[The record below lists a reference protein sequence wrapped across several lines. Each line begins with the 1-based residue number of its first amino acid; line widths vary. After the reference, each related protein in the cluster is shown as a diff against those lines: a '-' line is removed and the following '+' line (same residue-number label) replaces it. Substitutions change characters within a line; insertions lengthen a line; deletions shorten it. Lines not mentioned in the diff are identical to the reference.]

1 MDKYEYR
8 LKAEQIEKLVKKKD
22 YAGAAKIADTID
34 WRRVK
39 NVNMLY
45 IVSEIYEATER
56 YGECMEILDIAYD
69 RAPVGR
75 MLLYRMTE
83 VCTKMNNF
91 DEAIALYREFVKV
104 APHDQSRYI
113 LKYQIYRERGSSL
126 EDQIKILNEYKT
138 HEYQE
143 KWAYELAALYDEA
156 GMQEECVR
164 ECDELILWFSEGEYV
179 AKALKLKQ
187 KYEPL
192 TEAQKEKYHS
202 EVKGAPASIG
212 GDDFEEPEVTEFD
225 PGRFNT
231 MNLQAELAGNL
242 DELLQE
248 DATIDLPDL
257 GFGEAPPEEAEEPDF
272 REDGTIDLPDLG
284 FGEAPPEEAE
294 EPDFR
299 EDGTIDLPVL
309 GFGEEPPEKAEEP
322 DFREDGTIELPDLG
336 FGEEPPEKAEEPDF
350 REDGTIELPDLGFG
364 EEPPEKAEEP
374 DFRED
379 GTIEL
384 PDLGFG
390 EEPPEK
396 AEEPDFRED
405 GTIELPD
412 LGFGEEPPEEAEE
425 PDFREDGTIE
435 LPDLG
440 FGEEPPEEA
449 EEEREPDFR
458 EDGTIELP
466 DLGFGEAPPEK
477 AEEPD
482 FREDGTIDL
491 PVFGFGEET
500 PEETEEESE
509 PEPDV
514 WKDGMIELPDSG
526 FGSGTAK
533 ETEEELSFPE
543 ETSESGHE
551 GTEQLSV
558 NEILDEW
565 EQKKA
570 KTEALLEAG
579 AREEQKRREK
589 VKQETAELIKLIE
602 GVSDM
607 IPEDVQRILQ
617 EADEERKARETA
629 SVITEDDLP
638 QDLDDEIEEEEEE
651 EEEELAIE
659 FVEEP
664 SSGSEKKR
672 LSGDTTSLNMIQEL
686 ERSLAAEVSEMAIN
700 SGHLTEEQARLFA
713 YFTSVKG
720 MSQQLSVLFK
730 GDSREGMTNSSRGN
744 LIVTGKQGNGKTTLA
759 IDIVKAL
766 QKQQQIGGNKLAKI
780 SGQKLNTKD
789 VYEVLTRLKGG
800 ALIIEGAGG
809 LSDATMMA
817 LSLVM
822 EADTG
827 GLLVILEDTAEEI
840 ERLFHKNKNFASK
853 FEHSIDIPVFT
864 NDELVAFGTSYAL
877 EQEYSF
883 DEFGKLA
890 LYDRI
895 GSRQTNDHLVTVAE
909 VKEIIDRAI
918 EHAEKAGVRRIL
930 DRITRKSVDEFG
942 NRLLREA
949 DFME

>member
-22 YAGAAKIADTID
+22 YAAAAEIADTID

-45 IVSEIYEATER
+45 VVSEIYEETER
-56 YGECMEILDIAYD
+56 YGECMEILDMAYD

-83 VCTKMNNF
+83 VCTRMHNF
-91 DEAIALYREFVKV
+91 DEAISLYREFVKA
-104 APHDQSRYI
+104 APHDQSRFI

-143 KWAYELAALYDEA
+143 KWAYELASLYDEA
-156 GMQEECVR
+156 GMPDECVR

-192 TEAQKEKYHS
+192 TEAQQEKYQY
-202 EVKGAPASIG
+202 EVKDAVSSVREG
-212 GDDFEEPEVTEFD
+212 GLEEPEVTEFD
-225 PGRFNT
+225 TGRFNT
-231 MNLQAELAGNL
+231 MDLQAELAGNL

-248 DATIDLPDL
+248 DATIDLPELDV
-257 GFGEAPPEEAEEPDF
+257 EETVEKPEKEPESEPDF
-272 REDGTIDLPDLG
+272 REDGTIDLPELG
-284 FGEAPPEEAE
+284 FGEDVEEEEEE
-294 EPDFR
+294 EP
-299 EDGTIDLPVL
+299 
-309 GFGEEPPEKAEEP
+309 EP
-322 DFREDGTIELPDLG
+322 DFREDGTIELPELG
-336 FGEEPPEKAEEPDF
+336 FGEEAEEEPEPDF
-350 REDGTIELPDLGFG
+350 REDGTIELPELGF
-364 EEPPEKAEEP
+364 
-374 DFRED
+374 
-379 GTIEL
+379 T
-384 PDLGFG
+384 
-390 EEPPEK
+390 
-396 AEEPDFRED
+396 
-405 GTIELPD
+405 
-412 LGFGEEPPEEAEE
+412 EEAEQ
-425 PDFREDGTIE
+425 
-435 LPDLG
+435 
-440 FGEEPPEEA
+440 EA
-449 EEEREPDFR
+449 EEE
-458 EDGTIELP
+458 
-466 DLGFGEAPPEK
+466 
-477 AEEPD
+477 
-482 FREDGTIDL
+482 
-491 PVFGFGEET
+491 
-500 PEETEEESE
+500 
-509 PEPDV
+509 PEPT
-514 WKDGMIELPDSG
+514 
-526 FGSGTAK
+526 GTG
-533 ETEEELSFPE
+533 P
-543 ETSESGHE
+543 
-551 GTEQLSV
+551 LSV
-558 NEILDEW
+558 DEILDDW

-589 VKQETAELIKLIE
+589 VKQETAELMKLIE
-602 GVSDM
+602 GVSDV
-607 IPEDVQRILQ
+607 IPEDVQRILK
-617 EADEERKARETA
+617 EADEEKKTKEEKK
-629 SVITEDDLP
+629 TEEAAVTENDSL
-638 QDLDDEIEEEEEE
+638 QDLDAGIE

-659 FVEEP
+659 IVEDS
-664 SSGSEKKR
+664 SSGTGKKK

-686 ERSLAAEVSEMAIN
+686 ERSLAAEVSEMAVN
-700 SGHLTEEQARLFA
+700 SGHLTQEQARLFA

-730 GDSREGMTNSSRGN
+730 GDSRDGMTNSSRGN

-766 QKQQQIGGNKLAKI
+766 QKQQQIGGNKVAKI

-817 LSLVM
+817 LSLAM
-822 EADTG
+822 ETDTG
-827 GLLVILEDTAEEI
+827 GLLVILEDSAEEI

-909 VKEIIDRAI
+909 VKEIIDSAI
-918 EHAEKAGVRRIL
+918 EHAEKGSIRHVL
-930 DRITRKSVDEFG
+930 NRITRRSVDEFG

>member
-299 EDGTIDLPVL
+299 EDGTIDLPDL
-309 GFGEEPPEKAEEP
+309 GFGEAPPEKAEEP

-364 EEPPEKAEEP
+364 EA
-374 DFRED
+374 
-379 GTIEL
+379 
-384 PDLGFG
+384 
-390 EEPPEK
+390 
-396 AEEPDFRED
+396 
-405 GTIELPD
+405 
-412 LGFGEEPPEEAEE
+412 PPEEAEE

-440 FGEEPPEEA
+440 FGEAPPEEA
-449 EEEREPDFR
+449 EEEP
-458 EDGTIELP
+458 
-466 DLGFGEAPPEK
+466 
-477 AEEPD
+477 
-482 FREDGTIDL
+482 
-491 PVFGFGEET
+491 
-500 PEETEEESE
+500 E
-509 PEPDV
+509 PEPNV

-533 ETEEELSFPE
+533 ETEEEISFPE

>member
-284 FGEAPPEEAE
+284 FGEAPPE
-294 EPDFR
+294 
-299 EDGTIDLPVL
+299 
-309 GFGEEPPEKAEEP
+309 
-322 DFREDGTIELPDLG
+322 
-336 FGEEPPEKAEEPDF
+336 
-350 REDGTIELPDLGFG
+350 
-364 EEPPEKAEEP
+364 
-374 DFRED
+374 
-379 GTIEL
+379 
-384 PDLGFG
+384 
-390 EEPPEK
+390 
-396 AEEPDFRED
+396 
-405 GTIELPD
+405 
-412 LGFGEEPPEEAEE
+412 
-425 PDFREDGTIE
+425 
-435 LPDLG
+435 
-440 FGEEPPEEA
+440 
-449 EEEREPDFR
+449 
-458 EDGTIELP
+458 
-466 DLGFGEAPPEK
+466 K

-500 PEETEEESE
+500 PKETEEESE
-509 PEPDV
+509 PEPNV

-533 ETEEELSFPE
+533 ETEEEISFPE

>member
-257 GFGEAPPEEAEEPDF
+257 GFGEAPSEEAEEPDF

-299 EDGTIDLPVL
+299 EDGTIDLP
-309 GFGEEPPEKAEEP
+309 
-322 DFREDGTIELPDLG
+322 
-336 FGEEPPEKAEEPDF
+336 
-350 REDGTIELPDLGFG
+350 
-364 EEPPEKAEEP
+364 
-374 DFRED
+374 
-379 GTIEL
+379 
-384 PDLGFG
+384 DLGFG

-412 LGFGEEPPEEAEE
+412 LGFGEEPPEEVEEEPE
-425 PDFREDGTIE
+425 PDFRE
-435 LPDLG
+435 
-440 FGEEPPEEA
+440 A
-449 EEEREPDFR
+449 
-458 EDGTIELP
+458 GTIELP

-509 PEPDV
+509 PEPNV

-533 ETEEELSFPE
+533 ETEEEISFPE

>member
-257 GFGEAPPEEAEEPDF
+257 GFGEAPSEEAEEPDF

-299 EDGTIDLPVL
+299 EDGTIDLP
-309 GFGEEPPEKAEEP
+309 
-322 DFREDGTIELPDLG
+322 DLG

-350 REDGTIELPDLGFG
+350 RE
-364 EEPPEKAEEP
+364 A
-374 DFRED
+374 
-379 GTIEL
+379 
-384 PDLGFG
+384 
-390 EEPPEK
+390 
-396 AEEPDFRED
+396 

-412 LGFGEEPPEEAEE
+412 LGFGEEPPEEVEEEPE
-425 PDFREDGTIE
+425 PDFRE
-435 LPDLG
+435 
-440 FGEEPPEEA
+440 A
-449 EEEREPDFR
+449 
-458 EDGTIELP
+458 GTIELP

-509 PEPDV
+509 PEPNV

-533 ETEEELSFPE
+533 ETEEEISFPE

-700 SGHLTEEQARLFA
+700 SVHLTEEQARLFA

-720 MSQQLSVLFK
+720 MSQQLSVLVK

>member
-257 GFGEAPPEEAEEPDF
+257 GFGEAPSEEAEEPDF

-299 EDGTIDLPVL
+299 EDGTID
-309 GFGEEPPEKAEEP
+309 
-322 DFREDGTIELPDLG
+322 LPDLG

-396 AEEPDFRED
+396 AEEPDFREA

-412 LGFGEEPPEEAEE
+412 LGFGEEPPEEVEEEPE
-425 PDFREDGTIE
+425 PDFRE
-435 LPDLG
+435 
-440 FGEEPPEEA
+440 A
-449 EEEREPDFR
+449 
-458 EDGTIELP
+458 GTIELP

-509 PEPDV
+509 PEPNV

-533 ETEEELSFPE
+533 ETEEEISFPE

>member
-257 GFGEAPPEEAEEPDF
+257 GFGEAPSEE
-272 REDGTIDLPDLG
+272 
-284 FGEAPPEEAE
+284 
-294 EPDFR
+294 
-299 EDGTIDLPVL
+299 
-309 GFGEEPPEKAEEP
+309 AEEP

-374 DFRED
+374 DFRE
-379 GTIEL
+379 
-384 PDLGFG
+384 
-390 EEPPEK
+390 
-396 AEEPDFRED
+396 A

-412 LGFGEEPPEEAEE
+412 LGFGEEPPEEVEEEPE
-425 PDFREDGTIE
+425 PDFRE
-435 LPDLG
+435 
-440 FGEEPPEEA
+440 A
-449 EEEREPDFR
+449 
-458 EDGTIELP
+458 GTIELP

-509 PEPDV
+509 PEPNV

-533 ETEEELSFPE
+533 ETEEEISFPE

>member
-257 GFGEAPPEEAEEPDF
+257 GFGEAPSEEAEEPDF

-284 FGEAPPEEAE
+284 FGEAPPEKAE

-322 DFREDGTIELPDLG
+322 DFREDGTIDLPDLG
-336 FGEEPPEKAEEPDF
+336 FGEE
-350 REDGTIELPDLGFG
+350 
-364 EEPPEKAEEP
+364 
-374 DFRED
+374 
-379 GTIEL
+379 
-384 PDLGFG
+384 
-390 EEPPEK
+390 
-396 AEEPDFRED
+396 
-405 GTIELPD
+405 
-412 LGFGEEPPEEAEE
+412 
-425 PDFREDGTIE
+425 
-435 LPDLG
+435 
-440 FGEEPPEEA
+440 
-449 EEEREPDFR
+449 
-458 EDGTIELP
+458 
-466 DLGFGEAPPEK
+466 PPEK

-500 PEETEEESE
+500 PKETEEESE
-509 PEPDV
+509 PEPNV

-533 ETEEELSFPE
+533 ETEEEISFPE

-730 GDSREGMTNSSRGN
+730 GDSREGMTNSSKGN

>member
-284 FGEAPPEEAE
+284 FGE
-294 EPDFR
+294 
-299 EDGTIDLPVL
+299 
-309 GFGEEPPEKAEEP
+309 EPPEK
-322 DFREDGTIELPDLG
+322 
-336 FGEEPPEKAEEPDF
+336 
-350 REDGTIELPDLGFG
+350 
-364 EEPPEKAEEP
+364 
-374 DFRED
+374 
-379 GTIEL
+379 
-384 PDLGFG
+384 
-390 EEPPEK
+390 
-396 AEEPDFRED
+396 
-405 GTIELPD
+405 
-412 LGFGEEPPEEAEE
+412 AEE

-458 EDGTIELP
+458 EDGTIDLP
-466 DLGFGEAPPEK
+466 DLGFGEKPPEK
-477 AEEPD
+477 AEEP
-482 FREDGTIDL
+482 
-491 PVFGFGEET
+491 
-500 PEETEEESE
+500 E
-509 PEPDV
+509 PNV

-533 ETEEELSFPE
+533 ETEEEISFPE

>member
-272 REDGTIDLPDLG
+272 REDGTIDLP
-284 FGEAPPEEAE
+284 
-294 EPDFR
+294 
-299 EDGTIDLPVL
+299 
-309 GFGEEPPEKAEEP
+309 
-322 DFREDGTIELPDLG
+322 
-336 FGEEPPEKAEEPDF
+336 
-350 REDGTIELPDLGFG
+350 
-364 EEPPEKAEEP
+364 
-374 DFRED
+374 
-379 GTIEL
+379 
-384 PDLGFG
+384 
-390 EEPPEK
+390 
-396 AEEPDFRED
+396 
-405 GTIELPD
+405 
-412 LGFGEEPPEEAEE
+412 
-425 PDFREDGTIE
+425 
-435 LPDLG
+435 
-440 FGEEPPEEA
+440 
-449 EEEREPDFR
+449 
-458 EDGTIELP
+458 
-466 DLGFGEAPPEK
+466 
-477 AEEPD
+477 
-482 FREDGTIDL
+482 
-491 PVFGFGEET
+491 VFGFGEET
-500 PEETEEESE
+500 PKETEEESE
-509 PEPDV
+509 PEPNV

-589 VKQETAELIKLIE
+589 VKQETAELIRLIE

-664 SSGSEKKR
+664 SPGSEKKR

>member
-257 GFGEAPPEEAEEPDF
+257 GFGEAPSEEAEEPDF

-336 FGEEPPEKAEEPDF
+336 FGEA
-350 REDGTIELPDLGFG
+350 
-364 EEPPEKAEEP
+364 
-374 DFRED
+374 
-379 GTIEL
+379 
-384 PDLGFG
+384 
-390 EEPPEK
+390 
-396 AEEPDFRED
+396 
-405 GTIELPD
+405 
-412 LGFGEEPPEEAEE
+412 PPEEAEE

-440 FGEEPPEEA
+440 FGEAPPEEA
-449 EEEREPDFR
+449 EEEPEPDFR
-458 EDGTIELP
+458 EDGTIELPVFGFGEEPPEEVEEEPEPDFREAGTIELP

-477 AEEPD
+477 AEEP
-482 FREDGTIDL
+482 
-491 PVFGFGEET
+491 
-500 PEETEEESE
+500 E
-509 PEPDV
+509 PNV

-638 QDLDDEIEEEEEE
+638 QDLDDGIEEE

>member
-299 EDGTIDLPVL
+299 EDGTI
-309 GFGEEPPEKAEEP
+309 
-322 DFREDGTIELPDLG
+322 ELPDLG
-336 FGEEPPEKAEEPDF
+336 FGEE
-350 REDGTIELPDLGFG
+350 
-364 EEPPEKAEEP
+364 
-374 DFRED
+374 
-379 GTIEL
+379 
-384 PDLGFG
+384 
-390 EEPPEK
+390 
-396 AEEPDFRED
+396 
-405 GTIELPD
+405 
-412 LGFGEEPPEEAEE
+412 
-425 PDFREDGTIE
+425 
-435 LPDLG
+435 
-440 FGEEPPEEA
+440 
-449 EEEREPDFR
+449 
-458 EDGTIELP
+458 
-466 DLGFGEAPPEK
+466 PPEK

-509 PEPDV
+509 PEPNV

-533 ETEEELSFPE
+533 ETEEEISFPE

>member
-257 GFGEAPPEEAEEPDF
+257 GFGEAPPEK
-272 REDGTIDLPDLG
+272 
-284 FGEAPPEEAE
+284 AE

-309 GFGEEPPEKAEEP
+309 GFGEE
-322 DFREDGTIELPDLG
+322 
-336 FGEEPPEKAEEPDF
+336 
-350 REDGTIELPDLGFG
+350 
-364 EEPPEKAEEP
+364 
-374 DFRED
+374 
-379 GTIEL
+379 
-384 PDLGFG
+384 
-390 EEPPEK
+390 
-396 AEEPDFRED
+396 
-405 GTIELPD
+405 
-412 LGFGEEPPEEAEE
+412 
-425 PDFREDGTIE
+425 
-435 LPDLG
+435 
-440 FGEEPPEEA
+440 
-449 EEEREPDFR
+449 
-458 EDGTIELP
+458 
-466 DLGFGEAPPEK
+466 PPEK

-509 PEPDV
+509 PEPNV

-533 ETEEELSFPE
+533 ETEEEISFPE

>member
-1 MDKYEYR
+1 LDKYEYR

-257 GFGEAPPEEAEEPDF
+257 GFGEAPSEEAEEPDF

-412 LGFGEEPPEEAEE
+412 LGFGEEPPEKAEEPDFREGGTIDLPDLGFGEEPPEKAEE

-440 FGEEPPEEA
+440 FGEAPQEEV
-449 EEEREPDFR
+449 EEEPEPDFR
-458 EDGTIELP
+458 EAGTIELP
-466 DLGFGEAPPEK
+466 DLGFGEKPPEK
-477 AEEPD
+477 AEE
-482 FREDGTIDL
+482 
-491 PVFGFGEET
+491 
-500 PEETEEESE
+500 SE
-509 PEPDV
+509 PNV

>member
-257 GFGEAPPEEAEEPDF
+257 GFGEAPSEE
-272 REDGTIDLPDLG
+272 
-284 FGEAPPEEAE
+284 
-294 EPDFR
+294 
-299 EDGTIDLPVL
+299 
-309 GFGEEPPEKAEEP
+309 
-322 DFREDGTIELPDLG
+322 
-336 FGEEPPEKAEEPDF
+336 
-350 REDGTIELPDLGFG
+350 
-364 EEPPEKAEEP
+364 
-374 DFRED
+374 
-379 GTIEL
+379 
-384 PDLGFG
+384 
-390 EEPPEK
+390 
-396 AEEPDFRED
+396 
-405 GTIELPD
+405 
-412 LGFGEEPPEEAEE
+412 
-425 PDFREDGTIE
+425 
-435 LPDLG
+435 
-440 FGEEPPEEA
+440 
-449 EEEREPDFR
+449 
-458 EDGTIELP
+458 
-466 DLGFGEAPPEK
+466 

-500 PEETEEESE
+500 PKETEEESE
-509 PEPDV
+509 PEPNV

-533 ETEEELSFPE
+533 ETEEEISFPE

-730 GDSREGMTNSSRGN
+730 GDSREGMTNSSKGN

>member
-272 REDGTIDLPDLG
+272 REDGTI
-284 FGEAPPEEAE
+284 
-294 EPDFR
+294 
-299 EDGTIDLPVL
+299 
-309 GFGEEPPEKAEEP
+309 
-322 DFREDGTIELPDLG
+322 ELPDLG
-336 FGEEPPEKAEEPDF
+336 FGEEPPEK
-350 REDGTIELPDLGFG
+350 
-364 EEPPEKAEEP
+364 
-374 DFRED
+374 
-379 GTIEL
+379 
-384 PDLGFG
+384 
-390 EEPPEK
+390 
-396 AEEPDFRED
+396 
-405 GTIELPD
+405 
-412 LGFGEEPPEEAEE
+412 AEE

-509 PEPDV
+509 PEPNV

-533 ETEEELSFPE
+533 ETEEEISFPE

-638 QDLDDEIEEEEEE
+638 QDLDDGIEEEEEE

>member
-299 EDGTIDLPVL
+299 EDGTIDLPDL
-309 GFGEEPPEKAEEP
+309 GFGEAPPEEAEEP
-322 DFREDGTIELPDLG
+322 DFREDGTIDLPV
-336 FGEEPPEKAEEPDF
+336 
-350 REDGTIELPDLGFG
+350 
-364 EEPPEKAEEP
+364 
-374 DFRED
+374 
-379 GTIEL
+379 
-384 PDLGFG
+384 LGFG

-435 LPDLG
+435 LPNLG
-440 FGEEPPEEA
+440 FGEELPEEA
-449 EEEREPDFR
+449 EEES
-458 EDGTIELP
+458 
-466 DLGFGEAPPEK
+466 
-477 AEEPD
+477 EPD

-491 PVFGFGEET
+491 PDLGFGEKP
-500 PEETEEESE
+500 PEKAEESE
-509 PEPDV
+509 PNV

-589 VKQETAELIKLIE
+589 VKQETAELIRLIE

>member
-272 REDGTIDLPDLG
+272 REDGTIDLP
-284 FGEAPPEEAE
+284 
-294 EPDFR
+294 
-299 EDGTIDLPVL
+299 VL
-309 GFGEEPPEKAEEP
+309 GFGEE
-322 DFREDGTIELPDLG
+322 
-336 FGEEPPEKAEEPDF
+336 
-350 REDGTIELPDLGFG
+350 
-364 EEPPEKAEEP
+364 
-374 DFRED
+374 
-379 GTIEL
+379 
-384 PDLGFG
+384 
-390 EEPPEK
+390 
-396 AEEPDFRED
+396 
-405 GTIELPD
+405 
-412 LGFGEEPPEEAEE
+412 
-425 PDFREDGTIE
+425 
-435 LPDLG
+435 
-440 FGEEPPEEA
+440 
-449 EEEREPDFR
+449 
-458 EDGTIELP
+458 
-466 DLGFGEAPPEK
+466 PPEK

-509 PEPDV
+509 PEPNV

-533 ETEEELSFPE
+533 ETEEEISFPE

>member
-22 YAGAAKIADTID
+22 YAAAAEIADTID

-45 IVSEIYEATER
+45 VVSEIYEETER
-56 YGECMEILDIAYD
+56 YGECMEILDMAYD

-83 VCTKMNNF
+83 VCTRMHNF
-91 DEAIALYREFVKV
+91 DEAISLYREFVKA
-104 APHDQSRYI
+104 APHDQSRFI

-143 KWAYELAALYDEA
+143 KWAYELASLYDEA
-156 GMQEECVR
+156 GMPDECVR

-192 TEAQKEKYHS
+192 TEAQQEKYQY
-202 EVKGAPASIG
+202 EVKDAVSSVREG
-212 GDDFEEPEVTEFD
+212 GLEEPEVTEFD
-225 PGRFNT
+225 TGRFNT
-231 MNLQAELAGNL
+231 MDLQAELAGNL

-248 DATIDLPDL
+248 DATIDLPELDV
-257 GFGEAPPEEAEEPDF
+257 EETVEK
-272 REDGTIDLPDLG
+272 
-284 FGEAPPEEAE
+284 
-294 EPDFR
+294 
-299 EDGTIDLPVL
+299 
-309 GFGEEPPEKAEEP
+309 PEKEPESEP
-322 DFREDGTIELPDLG
+322 DFREDGTIELPELG
-336 FGEEPPEKAEEPDF
+336 FGEDVEEEEEEEPEPDF
-350 REDGTIELPDLGFG
+350 REDGTIELPELGF
-364 EEPPEKAEEP
+364 
-374 DFRED
+374 
-379 GTIEL
+379 T
-384 PDLGFG
+384 
-390 EEPPEK
+390 
-396 AEEPDFRED
+396 
-405 GTIELPD
+405 
-412 LGFGEEPPEEAEE
+412 EEAEQ
-425 PDFREDGTIE
+425 
-435 LPDLG
+435 
-440 FGEEPPEEA
+440 EA
-449 EEEREPDFR
+449 EEE
-458 EDGTIELP
+458 
-466 DLGFGEAPPEK
+466 
-477 AEEPD
+477 
-482 FREDGTIDL
+482 
-491 PVFGFGEET
+491 
-500 PEETEEESE
+500 
-509 PEPDV
+509 PEPT
-514 WKDGMIELPDSG
+514 
-526 FGSGTAK
+526 GTG
-533 ETEEELSFPE
+533 P
-543 ETSESGHE
+543 
-551 GTEQLSV
+551 LSV
-558 NEILDEW
+558 DEILDDW

-589 VKQETAELIKLIE
+589 VKQETAELMKLIE
-602 GVSDM
+602 GVSDV
-607 IPEDVQRILQ
+607 IPEDVQRILK
-617 EADEERKARETA
+617 EADEEKKTKEEKK
-629 SVITEDDLP
+629 TEEAAVTENDSL
-638 QDLDDEIEEEEEE
+638 QDLDAGIE

-659 FVEEP
+659 IVEDS
-664 SSGSEKKR
+664 SSGTGKKK

-686 ERSLAAEVSEMAIN
+686 ERSLAAEVSEMAVN
-700 SGHLTEEQARLFA
+700 SGHLTQEQARLFA

-730 GDSREGMTNSSRGN
+730 GDSRDEMTNSSRGN

-766 QKQQQIGGNKLAKI
+766 QKQQQIGGNKVAKI

-817 LSLVM
+817 LSLAM
-822 EADTG
+822 ETDTG
-827 GLLVILEDTAEEI
+827 GLLVILEDSAEEI

-909 VKEIIDRAI
+909 VKEIIDSAI
-918 EHAEKAGVRRIL
+918 EHAEKGSIRHVL
-930 DRITRKSVDEFG
+930 NRITRRSVDEFG

>member
-284 FGEAPPEEAE
+284 FGEAPPEKAE

-364 EEPPEKAEEP
+364 EA
-374 DFRED
+374 
-379 GTIEL
+379 
-384 PDLGFG
+384 
-390 EEPPEK
+390 
-396 AEEPDFRED
+396 
-405 GTIELPD
+405 
-412 LGFGEEPPEEAEE
+412 PPEEAEE

-440 FGEEPPEEA
+440 FGEAPPEEA
-449 EEEREPDFR
+449 EEEPEPDFR

-500 PEETEEESE
+500 PKETEEESE
-509 PEPDV
+509 PEPNV

-533 ETEEELSFPE
+533 ETEEEISFPE